1 MRMAYSN
8 MWGIFLN
15 SASSFIFNVIP
26 LILSPS
32 PEVSHVRDLL
42 LSLPEA
48 TLQTSDSRKPTPQP
62 TSRGASS
69 RPGSRASPRTTPP
82 APTLESPIS
91 EPPLSPP
98 PSHPTPEPDVDAQ
111 PIQNSADAMEV
122 DETEISVVAAPQAAA
137 ERLASQSPAPLNIKR
152 RSRSTTVPVPLERH
166 ATPKFSPSHSRTPP
180 PQIQPNIETAHVVEN
195 ETPQQLELQPT
206 IIPDVEMDVQSGA
219 EVTTPKIEDTS
230 EEVLMES
237 HSDPPLPLGR
247 IDSEHST
254 AGYVLERQ
262 IAPDQPPPSYEFNEE
277 SMSPS
282 SVEEKTV
289 APGLTLYKPLTFAL
303 PPLKVLPPEF
313 YRKAKQRQSRKRD
326 KEKTETKPVQ
336 EWTPMSLN
344 KWCAMLRAN
353 PVHKKVSK
361 ASKCLNT
368 REWNVCP

>member
-1 MRMAYSN
+1 MAYSN

-15 SASSFIFNVIP
+15 STSPFIFNLIP
-26 LILSPS
+26 LILPPS

-42 LSLPEA
+42 LPLPEA

-62 TSRGASS
+62 TSRGASN
-69 RPGSRASPRTTPP
+69 RPSSRASPRTTPP

-91 EPPLSPP
+91 EPPFSPP
-98 PSHPTPEPDVDAQ
+98 PSLPTPEQDGDAQ
-111 PIQNSADAMEV
+111 PIQSSADAMEV
-122 DETEISVVAAPQAAA
+122 DETETSVAAPPPAA
-137 ERLASQSPAPLNIKR
+137 ERLTSQPPAPSNTKR

-166 ATPKFSPSHSRTPP
+166 ATPKFSPSHSQTPP
-180 PQIQPNIETAHVVEN
+180 PQIQPNIEPSQVVEN

-206 IIPDVEMDVQSGA
+206 AIPDVEMDVQSSA
-219 EVTTPKIEDTS
+219 EVTIPKIEDTS
-230 EEVLMES
+230 EEVLMGS
-237 HSDPPLPLGR
+237 HSEPPLPLGR
-247 IDSEHST
+247 VDSEHST
-254 AGYVLERQ
+254 AEYVLDHQ

-277 SMSPS
+277 SVSPS
-282 SVEEKTV
+282 SAEEKTV
-289 APGLTLYKPLTFAL
+289 TPGLTLYKPLTFTL
-303 PPLKVLPPEF
+303 PPLRVLPPEF

-368 REWNVCP
+368 REWNVCF